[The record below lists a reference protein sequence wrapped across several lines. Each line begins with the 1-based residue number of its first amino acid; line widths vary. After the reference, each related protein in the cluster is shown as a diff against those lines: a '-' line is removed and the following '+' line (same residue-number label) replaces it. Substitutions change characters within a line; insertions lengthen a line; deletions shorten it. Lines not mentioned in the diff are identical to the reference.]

1 MEMSNG
7 RVLLNVD
14 LMTGTDQE
22 VANVG
27 SGGTLKTVDI
37 TGHLGLGHLRDM
49 KEAKKGDERS
59 FFTRYINTY
68 TQEGYV
74 RTVQHMWR
82 KHIQNC

>member
-27 SGGTLKTVDI
+27 SGGTLKTVDV
-37 TGHLGLGHLRDM
+37 TGHLGLGRLRDM
-49 KEAKKGDERS
+49 KEAKKCDKRS
-59 FFTRYINTY
+59 FFTR
-68 TQEGYV
+68 
-74 RTVQHMWR
+74 
-82 KHIQNC
+82 